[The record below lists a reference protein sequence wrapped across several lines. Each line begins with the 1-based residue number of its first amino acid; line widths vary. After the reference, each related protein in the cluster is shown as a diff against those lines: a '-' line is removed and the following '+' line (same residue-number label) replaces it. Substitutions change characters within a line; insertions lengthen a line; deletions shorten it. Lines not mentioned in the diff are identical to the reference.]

1 MRKCILSLL
10 VAVLLV
16 AALIPTAFAV
26 NGVTYTVERIDKSL
40 ELRAGSSVARVT
52 SYYDLVQV
60 TLADKDVQK
69 EINDTLRAEMD
80 AFFANADKARQSYLD
95 TDEKIEHAAGLQDN
109 GKHPYICLEG
119 NKSVFVNNDYISI
132 HNESEWYYGGV
143 FNKNHTCLT
152 FDADTGA
159 LVTLPQYMDMGD
171 AYVKRFVREH
181 IEARKYPDSFYSRYL
196 DETDPADYEYYID
209 PEGALHLAFDTY
221 QIAPGAGGDPDIL
234 ADWPK
239 AEQANFF
246 TDVEPGSWYANAVNW
261 AKNSDPQIT
270 DGTTET
276 TFSPDATC
284 TRGQVVTFLWRAM
297 GCPEPENTTNPFRDV
312 NVNDY
317 YGKAVLWAVG
327 KGVTD
332 GMTATT
338 FEPDTTVTRAQVV
351 TFLFRNGGADKPEG
365 KNPFT
370 DVASNAYY
378 ADAVLWAVSRQITD
392 GTTDTTFSP
401 DNGCTRAQIVT
412 FLYRLAVS

>member
-1 MRKCILSLL
+1 M
-10 VAVLLV
+10 
-16 AALIPTAFAV
+16 
-26 NGVTYTVERIDKSL
+26 
-40 ELRAGSSVARVT
+40 
-52 SYYDLVQV
+52 
-60 TLADKDVQK
+60 
-69 EINDTLRAEMD
+69 
-80 AFFANADKARQSYLD
+80 
-95 TDEKIEHAAGLQDN
+95 
-109 GKHPYICLEG
+109 
-119 NKSVFVNNDYISI
+119 
-132 HNESEWYYGGV
+132 
-143 FNKNHTCLT
+143 
-152 FDADTGA
+152 
-159 LVTLPQYMDMGD
+159 
-171 AYVKRFVREH
+171 
-181 IEARKYPDSFYSRYL
+181 
-196 DETDPADYEYYID
+196 
-209 PEGALHLAFDTY
+209 
-221 QIAPGAGGDPDIL
+221 
-234 ADWPK
+234 
-239 AEQANFF
+239 
-246 TDVEPGSWYANAVNW
+246 EPGSWYANAVNW

-351 TFLFRNGGADKPEG
+351 TFLFRNGGADEPEG